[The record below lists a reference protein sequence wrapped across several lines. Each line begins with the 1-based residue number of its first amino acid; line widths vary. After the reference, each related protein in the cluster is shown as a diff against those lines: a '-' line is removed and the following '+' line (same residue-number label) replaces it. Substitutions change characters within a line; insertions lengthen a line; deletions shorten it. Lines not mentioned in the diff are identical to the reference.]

1 MHRLNL
7 EVLALDTYTYT
18 DEIDLREYVELLWR
32 WKFFI
37 IGVTL
42 AAALAAAVI
51 SFFVLKPVYQAS
63 VQILVPQT
71 PVPSEVI
78 KSPHFMGL
86 IIEALG
92 LRDEYDPFSLA
103 KRISVE
109 TSKSS
114 SMLTTIRVETG
125 SNELSAR
132 IANEI
137 ATRFIEFVRQ
147 THEDTVASSVRYYD
161 EQKEVAQEN
170 LARVRKE
177 LADLKHSA
185 NLVGLQN
192 DVERLAGQVSTYL
205 AQQVEAELREKELMK
220 GIEELEKALES
231 IPPTLPGPPDWSGKP
246 TEIPNSL
253 YVSLNESLTLKKVE
267 LAETRTRLAGIA
279 SALPALKAEYEAK
292 YALLLEYQN
301 ELDLLEAEE
310 RDLAQQ
316 IASYRE
322 SIERLTTSMPQM
334 NVVSPAVEPT
344 RPIKPQKMLN
354 TLVAAVLGGFV
365 SVLAVFIIEYWRSPR
380 KHAGIPQTG

>member
-231 IPPTLPGPPDWSGKP
+231 IPPTLPGPPDWSGQP
-246 TEIPNSL
+246 TQVANEIHRSL
-253 YVSLNESLTLKKVE
+253 SESLALKKVE
-267 LAETRTRLAGIA
+267 LSETRTRLQGIA
-279 SALPALKAEYEAK
+279 SALPSLQAEYEAK
-292 YALLLEYQN
+292 YALLLDYQN
-301 ELDLLEAEE
+301 QVQVLEAQE
-310 RDLAQQ
+310 RDLVNQ
-316 IASYRE
+316 IASFTD
-322 SIERLTTSMPQM
+322 SIGKLMTTMPQM
-334 NVVSPAVEPT
+334 NVVSPAVEPVN
-344 RPIKPQKMLN
+344 PVKPHKLLN
-354 TLVAAVLGGFV
+354 TAVAAILGGFV
-365 SVLAVFIIEYWRSPR
+365 SVLAVFVMEYWRSPR
-380 KHAGIPQTG
+380 KTAGLSQSG